1 MPQLTAWLEMDHMVD
16 VSEEMLMDALSKAT
30 QELMQR
36 RRMEYEV
43 WNSRGGIDPKS
54 PQGTAA
60 SFSKANKQAIQLANS
75 SLFLEFASN
84 EIINSLM

>member
-1 MPQLTAWLEMDHMVD
+1 MDHMVD

-30 QELMQR
+30 QELTQR
-36 RRMEYEV
+36 RKLEYEV
-43 WNSRGGIDPKS
+43 WRTRGGVDPKS

-84 EIINSLM
+84 EIVNSLM